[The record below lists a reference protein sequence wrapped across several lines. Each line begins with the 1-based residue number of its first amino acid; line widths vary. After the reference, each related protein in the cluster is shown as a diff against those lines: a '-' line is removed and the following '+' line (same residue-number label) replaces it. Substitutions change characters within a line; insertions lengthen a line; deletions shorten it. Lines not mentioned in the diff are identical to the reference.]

1 MTMFG
6 YDNGF
11 ARAQAQYDAQMP
23 PEAPEDNRAKYELS
37 GSMLY
42 SIAAINALNHEGI
55 SFDISPE
62 GDDTLILFSVEE
74 KGDIDDVCVN
84 YEHLKDFLK
93 ELGADFD
100 VSTLDTYFEE
110 IEEDREED

>member
-1 MTMFG
+1 MFG

-42 SIAAINALNHEGI
+42 TIDAINALNHQGI
-55 SFDISPE
+55 SFDLSPD

-84 YEHLKDFLK
+84 YEQIGSFLK
-93 ELGADFD
+93 KLGAEFD
-100 VSTLDTYFEE
+100 VNALDTYFEE
-110 IEEDREED
+110 TEEDCEED